1 MFRAHRYSVVLGT
14 TLVTLVALL
23 PGGAASAASGGGA
36 TCRPLVPFDAGA
48 FSHPTRIDN
57 RYLPMVP
64 GTQRVYQGTTSGGSH
79 SVVFTV
85 TDLVK
90 VVDGVTSRVVYDV
103 DIQDGEVAEAE
114 LAFFAQDNR
123 GNVWNTGEYPETFE
137 NGKFAGAPDVWL
149 GGRQNA
155 QPGIH
160 MPARPERVEGVR
172 YLQGRAPA
180 IDFLDCAKVVDDDRR
195 VTVPAGRF
203 TDVLLTHETSPLES
217 TTAIQTKEHA
227 PGVGIVR
234 IGAIND
240 PEAETLV
247 LTRYV
252 HLGQPARDR
261 LNQAALAL
269 DAHGH
274 SAGVSA
280 LYRSSPRVH
289 RG

>member
-1 MFRAHRYSVVLGT
+1 MSRAHRHSVVLGT
-14 TLVTLVALL
+14 SLLVLAMSA
-23 PGGAASAASGGGA
+23 PGGVASAASGAA
-36 TCRPLVPFDAGA
+36 TCRPLVAFDAGA

-64 GTQRVYQGTTSGGSH
+64 GTQRVYKGTTSGGSH

-90 VVDGVTSRVVYDV
+90 VVDGVTSRVIFDV
-103 DIQDGEVAEAE
+103 DIEDGEVTEAE
-114 LAFFAQDNR
+114 LAFFAQDDR

-160 MPARPERVEGVR
+160 MPARPERVEGIR

-180 IDFLDCAKVVDDDRR
+180 IDFLDCAKIVDDDGR

-203 TDVLLTHETSPLES
+203 TDVLTTYETSPLES

-240 PEAETLV
+240 PEGETLV

-252 HLGQPARDR
+252 HLGQAARNR
-261 LNQAALAL
+261 LNRAALAL

-274 SAGVSA
+274 SAGVSW
-280 LYRSSPRVH
+280 LYRTSSRVH